1 MVWHLKMNKILILP
15 LIALS
20 GCQATAAIQGIGQ
33 QIPGTIS
40 QVDSV
45 LNGLILQKAVDFHN
59 LIVQLEAIDAAKGTT
74 LIMMPSMPVVG
85 TTMTPTGPVVMP
97 TPPVARP
104 PIVPPKPVTP
114 K

>member
-1 MVWHLKMNKILILP
+1 MNRFIPACL
-15 LIALS
+15 LS
-20 GCQATAAIQGIGQ
+20 AVLTGCQATAAIQGIGQ
-33 QIPGTIS
+33 QIPSTVN

-97 TPPVARP
+97 APNPHP
-104 PIVPPKPVTP
+104 PIVPPQPVTP